1 MMKNAWKVFV
11 AALLALATSIT
22 ACGPAFAQIGGP
34 VMGGGAVG
42 TANITGGTISNATI
56 SNPTFTGLK
65 KIPQVWA
72 SYHIPIVF
80 LPTTTYN
87 NNGAATL
94 GTALNTTYGGFWAV
108 VPANSIAAGTPAA
121 TDIYWATASSTTA
134 ITLFNNRLA
143 DNLDSVGGPTI
154 PASPTPF
161 VTTGAGSV
169 AGVTAQVT
177 ILTLA
182 LPAATMSTT
191 GILDFDNQWAFN
203 NSANNHTVVMT
214 FGAAT
219 ALGANVASA
228 AFSRQVT
235 RIRNRNSASVQE
247 INSTL
252 FSSNLYSPQAIT
264 YSAVNTANA
273 VNIAFSPTRGTATD
287 TLALESIQIV
297 VTN

>member
-1 MMKNAWKVFV
+1 MNDERMGWGIAWP
-11 AALLALATSIT
+11 AL
-22 ACGPAFAQIGGP
+22 GGP
-34 VMGGGAVG
+34 ISGGPSLNGK
-42 TANITGGTISNATI
+42 TFDS
-56 SNPTFTGLK
+56 PTFTGLK
-65 KIPQVWA
+65 KIPQVWV

-182 LPAATMSTT
+182 LPAATMSAT

-203 NSANNHTVVMT
+203 STATNRTVVMN
-214 FGAAT
+214 FGAAA

-264 YSAVNTANA
+264 YSAVNTGNA
-273 VNIAFSPTRGTATD
+273 VNITFAPTRGTATD
-287 TLALESIQIV
+287 TLALESIQIL